1 MFSSSP
7 QDFLELVS
15 NKTGLNNSDVSRIWT
30 VYDTLFCEVRRR
42 GDAPALPS

>member
-1 MFSSSP
+1 MSLSSP

-15 NKTGLNNSDVSRIWT
+15 NKTGLNNSDVSSIWS

-42 GDAPALPS
+42 ADTPALQS